1 MGRSIEWEGEDI
13 HMLNVELF
21 EDIGDCKITV
31 DGQRISGVQSI
42 SVSKGVDE
50 PLRCEM
56 VLAFGDVKIYEAVV
70 REVKEDDK
78 GSDE

>member
-1 MGRSIEWEGEDI
+1 MARSVEWEGEDI
-13 HMLNVELF
+13 HMLSVELS

-56 VLAFGDVKIYEAVV
+56 VLAFGDVKVYEAVV
-70 REVKEDDK
+70 QEVREAEE
-78 GSDE
+78 GLDE